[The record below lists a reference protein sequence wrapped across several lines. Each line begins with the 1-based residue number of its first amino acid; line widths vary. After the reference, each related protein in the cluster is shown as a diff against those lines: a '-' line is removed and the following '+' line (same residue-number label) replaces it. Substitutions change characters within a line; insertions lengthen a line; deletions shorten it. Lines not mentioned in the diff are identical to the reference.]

1 MEKIIKELE
10 KGNIEILSLIHPSKI
25 PTLFCIVEYS
35 ENKDKIL
42 KTILPKLMKLSN
54 WYGIAQEIFHLI
66 YLNDEYKEY
75 VYYLLSKEIV
85 KPEDLNEEEV
95 ENLFIKKNW
104 GFHYVLDNAERIVNG
119 NVFTISLVTIIIENT
134 KNNEELFRYCLKKI
148 LYSKDDELRANF
160 IFYSEIEGLLPN
172 EDYIVAS
179 LYQNPDE
186 YLYEQVCLSFIE
198 PQEKELFLSRLPY
211 YLSTRAHEEKYKNLL
226 MRHYQ
231 EFFMAEEGDKLR
243 LIERLGY
250 VSSKI
255 NEKYYEIL
263 RVFENTML
271 RNNYSY
277 LMSSLINLGEEEIV
291 TKYTAGEEIKYETS
305 GTQAKVFKV
314 GEDKVIKLSKF
325 KYNKNTVTEH
335 FLLAPTEINIINGIY
350 IEKQAYLKKEYNGK
364 KMTRKDIENF
374 LKEAARQGL
383 EINDPLCRDKKN
395 DNFGFLNSYKDAS
408 LVGVESHEDLPEWF
422 KKRPIV
428 LYDIDMVTYTE
439 ENKKQLV
446 K

>member
-104 GFHYVLDNAERIVNG
+104 GFHYVLDNAERIV